1 MARLCG
7 KPHPGSSRL
16 AALPYLVRKKEVTV
30 FLAVLEN
37 LPEDERTSDAALMQ
51 QLIQRVPEALE
62 ALYDR
67 HARAVYSLVLRIA
80 QQAANAEEIVQDVFL
95 QLWRKA
101 HLYQPSRGPLEPW
114 LFTLARHRALDFM
127 RLKRERQR
135 RREETLDVQ
144 PVAVAAPNPEFI
156 VDRERRAERVRA
168 LMRSLPESQ
177 RRAIELAFFEGM
189 THSEVSATL
198 REPLGT
204 VKSWIRTGLLKLRE
218 ALEEAS

>member
-1 MARLCG
+1 
-7 KPHPGSSRL
+7 L

-80 QQAANAEEIVQDVFL
+80 QQAANAEEIVQDIFL